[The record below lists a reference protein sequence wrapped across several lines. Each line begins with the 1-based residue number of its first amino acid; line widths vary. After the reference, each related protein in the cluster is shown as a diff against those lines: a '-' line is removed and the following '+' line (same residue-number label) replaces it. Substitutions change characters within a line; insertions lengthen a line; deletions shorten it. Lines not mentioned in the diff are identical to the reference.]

1 MSHSRKIEIAQ
12 ESHARKIEIA
22 QYFLSQAQVY
32 LLAFHTW
39 QAAAGTDQ
47 AAADTNHLFWALD
60 NARTRLAMARNWF
73 RIAGAL

>member
-39 QAAAGTDQ
+39 QAAAGTD
-47 AAADTNHLFWALD
+47 TNHLFWALD